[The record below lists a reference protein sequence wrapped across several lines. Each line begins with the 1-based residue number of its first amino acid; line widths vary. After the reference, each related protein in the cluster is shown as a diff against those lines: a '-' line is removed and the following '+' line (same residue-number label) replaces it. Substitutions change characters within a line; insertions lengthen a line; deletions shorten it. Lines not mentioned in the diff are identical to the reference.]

1 MPKPGLY
8 LLIIAVVMIASGT
21 AHADGEFEL
30 LSRTLIQGPAR
41 AAAFLEGGLV
51 LGTGGGLVT
60 FSTIDSL
67 HREAFLPIEG
77 VTKVAILDTAKNLLG
92 HAVKKS
98 GTDFAAT
105 ADFCL
110 DASLKMAGL
119 KKGDIEHTIA
129 TGYGRNNV
137 SFARDTKTE
146 IGCHAKGSFYYF
158 PFASTIIDIG
168 GQDNK
173 VIKVDQSGRRTGFK
187 MNRKCAA
194 GTGAFLEEMAV
205 RLDVALGEMDRLA
218 SQSDNMVKLGS
229 FCTVFSATEV
239 LENIRH
245 GKKLA
250 DIVKGVFFSMIKRV
264 LEMDSLTEK
273 VVMTG
278 GVVAHNPFMV
288 KMTEEIIEREILVPD
303 YPQLTG
309 AIGAALYA
317 MES

>member
-1 MPKPGLY
+1 MVSKKAYAGVDLG
-8 LLIIAVVMIASGT
+8 AS
-21 AHADGEFEL
+21 
-30 LSRTLIQGPAR
+30 R
-41 AAAFLEGGLV
+41 
-51 LGTGGGLVT
+51 
-60 FSTIDSL
+60 
-67 HREAFLPIEG
+67 
-77 VTKVAILDTAKNLLG
+77 TKVAILDTDKNLRG

-105 ADFCL
+105 ADSCL
-110 DASLKMAGL
+110 AAALKMADI
-119 KKGDIEHTIA
+119 KKGDIKQTIA

-146 IGCHAKGSFYYF
+146 IGCHAKGAFFYF
-158 PFASTIIDIG
+158 PFSSTIIDIG

-173 VIKVDQSGRRTGFK
+173 VIKVNQSGKRTGFK

-194 GTGAFLEEMAV
+194 GTGAFLEEMAL

-239 LENIRH
+239 LENIRQ

-288 KMTEEIIEREILVPD
+288 KMAEEIIERQILVPD
-303 YPQLTG
+303 YPQLAG

-317 MES
+317 MEHKS